1 MPHLPRTDL
10 DAFARR
16 LQERRHALIAEIR
29 QQIEDGDDENSV
41 TLRNQFDDLDPHD
54 DRAVSDWVRDVG
66 IVQAVR
72 DTRELDA
79 VEAALR
85 RVADQSYG
93 ECIDCGETIPRAR
106 LEANPAAVRCVPCQE
121 RVEAKAGGVKTSL

>member
-1 MPHLPRTDL
+1 MSELSPADL
-10 DAFARR
+10 KALTKR
-16 LQERRHALIAEIR
+16 LHERRRALLAEIR
-29 QQIEDGDDENSV
+29 QEISGGEDDNSIA
-41 TLRNQFDDLDPHD
+41 LRDQFDDLDPHD

-66 IVQAVR
+66 IAQVVR

-85 RVADQSYG
+85 RIADDAYG
-93 ECIDCGETIPRAR
+93 ECIDCGMKIPLAR

-121 RVEAKAGGVKTSL
+121 RAEARAGGVRTAL

>member
-1 MPHLPRTDL
+1 MPHLSRTDL

-16 LQERRHALIAEIR
+16 LQERRRALITEIR
-29 QQIEDGDDENSV
+29 QEIEDGDDENAV
-41 TLRNQFDDLDPHD
+41 TLRDQFDSLDPHD

-66 IVQAVR
+66 IAQVVR
-72 DTRELDA
+72 DTRELDE

-93 ECIDCGETIPRAR
+93 MCLDCGLAIPRAR
-106 LEANPAAVRCVPCQE
+106 LEANPAAVRCVPCQQ
-121 RVEAKAGGVKTSL
+121 RLEARTGGVGTAL